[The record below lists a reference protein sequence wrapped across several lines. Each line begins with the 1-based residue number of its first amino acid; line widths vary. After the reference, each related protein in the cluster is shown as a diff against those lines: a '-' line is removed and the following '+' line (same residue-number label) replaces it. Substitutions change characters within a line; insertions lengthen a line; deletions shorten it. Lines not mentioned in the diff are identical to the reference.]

1 MGIDLNPR
9 VRELLDM
16 YDRPSASAA
25 DVLCDRHPANGIAFT
40 IVESDLSSTDLTY
53 GELRERSSR
62 FAAALADL
70 GIGPGDRV
78 ATLMAK
84 SADLVVALLA
94 IWRRGAVHVP
104 LFTAFAPPAIALRDE
119 ASRTTGVIGDAH
131 PGGQLAP
138 GAGHAPAAPGQVIVK
153 GAAPR

>member
-104 LFTAFAPPAIALRDE
+104 LFTAFAPPAIAFRLE
-119 ASRTTGVIGDAH
+119 ASRTTVVNAH
-131 PGGQLAP
+131 PPQAGKHAP
-138 GAGHAPAAPGQVIVK
+138 GPDMPADAPWQVIVS
-153 GAAPR
+153 GAAP

>member
-16 YDRPSASAA
+16 YDRPEASAA

-104 LFTAFAPPAIALRDE
+104 LFTAFAPPAIAFPRE
-119 ASRTTGVIGDAH
+119 ASRTTGGKAAPAPAGKH
-131 PGGQLAP
+131 AP
-138 GAGHAPAAPGQVIVK
+138 GAGNPPAAPG
-153 GAAPR
+153 

>member
-78 ATLMAK
+78 AALIAK
-84 SADLVVALLA
+84 YADQVVALLA

-104 LFTAFAPPAIALRDE
+104 LFTAFAPPAIALRGE
-119 ASRTTGVIGDAH
+119 ASRATVVIGH
-131 PGGQLAP
+131 PHP
-138 GAGHAPAAPGQVIVK
+138 AGTHP
-153 GAAPR
+153 PRP